1 MGNILD
7 YLEQNG
13 KTMLSEKPFSEVDNL
28 ILSELAYVNM
38 SWIMPEE
45 AGASISLRELCKR
58 YEESGNS
65 FTFSVNNP
73 EPLLKSAA
81 ASRRFGDMR
90 LMNFCESTD
99 VKKQLQFSAVT
110 FELSD
115 GTCYISF
122 RGTDATIAGWHEDCN
137 FSFLE
142 STPGQLES
150 VRYINETA
158 KLTDGKLR
166 VGGHSKGGNFAVYG
180 SAFCDEKIREER
192 ITEIYNNDGPGF
204 NDRIVSKAEYRA
216 VLPKVIKII
225 PESSLVGL
233 LLSGMEDRIIIKSSA
248 KGIFQHDPYSW
259 CVDGDR
265 FERAVGLSAESAFTD
280 QALHKWIGSLDDSQR
295 KLIVTSL
302 FDSIKASG
310 AQTLDE
316 IKQNKIESYNA
327 MLRAAAQFP
336 FERRAELMKL
346 MGGLAM
352 TSGELF
358 FTEARKRFDRMTEET
373 ANFIRKNNENDNDRP
388 T

>member
-166 VGGHSKGGNFAVYG
+166 VGGHSKGGR
-180 SAFCDEKIREER
+180 FCI
-192 ITEIYNNDGPGF
+192 
-204 NDRIVSKAEYRA
+204 
-216 VLPKVIKII
+216 L
-225 PESSLVGL
+225 
-233 LLSGMEDRIIIKSSA
+233 
-248 KGIFQHDPYSW
+248 
-259 CVDGDR
+259 
-265 FERAVGLSAESAFTD
+265 
-280 QALHKWIGSLDDSQR
+280 
-295 KLIVTSL
+295 
-302 FDSIKASG
+302 
-310 AQTLDE
+310 
-316 IKQNKIESYNA
+316 
-327 MLRAAAQFP
+327 
-336 FERRAELMKL
+336 
-346 MGGLAM
+346 
-352 TSGELF
+352 
-358 FTEARKRFDRMTEET
+358 
-373 ANFIRKNNENDNDRP
+373 
-388 T
+388 